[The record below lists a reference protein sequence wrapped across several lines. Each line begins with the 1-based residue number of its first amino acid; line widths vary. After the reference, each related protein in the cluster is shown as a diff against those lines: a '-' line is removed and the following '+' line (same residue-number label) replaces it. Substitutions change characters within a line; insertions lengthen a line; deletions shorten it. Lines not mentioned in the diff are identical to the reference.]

1 MNIDHAIWFASLAA
15 QGALIGL
22 LFYRRIWRT
31 LPVFCAYCVWDVVSN
46 VVVYFIAQYCFG
58 ANYYGTKYFDVL
70 FVQAVLDSAFLFC
83 VLVEIAWSILRPLRA
98 SLPKSSL
105 VLVGILILVAGTAI
119 FPFTALPGL
128 AHSTTR
134 IGQIYTQLEQTASIL
149 RVLFFLVLAGG
160 SQLLSIGWRDREL
173 QVATGLGIYS
183 IVSLTI
189 AVIATHQ
196 TNANE
201 YAHLAQIEAAAFICS
216 LIYWAV
222 SFAQKEAE
230 RREFTP
236 QMRSFLLAAAGAA
249 RSTRVTMSDSRD
261 DKRPKQD

>member
-15 QGALIGL
+15 QVALIGL

-46 VVVYFIAQYCFG
+46 VAVYLIVKYCFG
-58 ANYYGTKYFDVL
+58 ANYYGTSYFKVL
-70 FVQAVLDSAFLFC
+70 FAQAVLDSTFLFC
-83 VLVEIAWSILRPLRA
+83 VLVEIAWSVLRPLRS
-98 SLPKSSL
+98 SLPRSSL
-105 VLVGILILVAGTAI
+105 VLVGVLILVAGAAI
-119 FPFTALPGL
+119 WPFTALPGL
-128 AHSTTR
+128 AHATSR
-134 IGQIYTQLEQTASIL
+134 MGQIYTQLEQTSSIL

-189 AVIATHQ
+189 AVLATHQ
-196 TNANE
+196 TTATE
-201 YAHLAQIEAAAFICS
+201 YAHLARFEAATFICC
-216 LIYWAV
+216 LIYWAF
-222 SFAQKEAE
+222 SFVQKEAE

-249 RSTRVTMSDSRD
+249 RSTRVTMTDSRN
-261 DKRPKQD
+261 DKPPKQD